1 MTVTFV
7 KIEDEFNRLFS
18 LLSLRESMRN
28 TRLMKQMQRI
38 RLRLLAMKEE
48 LKRKQSPETEEVK
61 S

>member
-1 MTVTFV
+1 VPVTFV

-18 LLSLRESMRN
+18 LLSLRESMKN

-48 LKRKQSPETEEVK
+48 QGRKRPAEKTGV
-61 S
+61 